1 MKIAVK
7 LYGTLR
13 RRFPD
18 YNNENGMEVEIP
30 DEATIKELLAILK
43 IPKSQGAVVVMK
55 GRVLKSDDRIQCG
68 AHVNVVQA
76 LFGG

>member
-13 RRFPD
+13 QRFPD
-18 YNNENGMEVEIP
+18 YQNEKGIEVEIP
-30 DEATIKELLAILK
+30 DEATASDLLALLE
-43 IPKSQGAVVVMK
+43 IPESRGAVVIMK
-55 GRVLKSDDRIQCG
+55 GQVLKSDDRIHRG
-68 AHVNVVQA
+68 VPVTVVQA